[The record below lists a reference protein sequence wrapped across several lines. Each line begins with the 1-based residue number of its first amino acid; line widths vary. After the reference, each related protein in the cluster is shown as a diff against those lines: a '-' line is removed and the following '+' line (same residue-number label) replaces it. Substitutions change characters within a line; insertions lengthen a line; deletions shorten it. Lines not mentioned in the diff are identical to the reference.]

1 MSKQKTIYHLIVDK
15 SGSMS
20 DCIDNTIMGFNE
32 QVIKINQLAKE
43 FPNQEV
49 SIGLTTFNEE
59 VSHLFFQKNPDAVE
73 KLTEKTYR
81 PNGTTALL
89 DAIGSAVQ
97 RIQKEAAISELR
109 TPTTVVVV
117 IITDGHENS
126 SRTFTFDQIR
136 KLIRELEGT
145 EKWTFSFIGATLDAV
160 DVAEDLAIKRNNS
173 FSFEK
178 SEMNSSVWNK
188 LSDSMHSYLDKKTMG
203 KKLDNLFED

>member
-20 DCIDNTIMGFNE
+20 DCIENTILGFNE

-59 VSHLFFQKNPDAVE
+59 VHHLFFQKNPDAVE
-73 KLTEKTYR
+73 RLAEKTYR
-81 PNGTTALL
+81 PSGTTALL
-89 DAIGSAVQ
+89 DAIGLSVQ
-97 RIQKEAAISELR
+97 QLQKEAAISELR
-109 TPTTVVVV
+109 TATTVVVV

-136 KLIRELEGT
+136 KQIRELEAS

-160 DVAEDLAIKRNNS
+160 DVAEELAINRKNS

-178 SEMNSSVWNK
+178 SEMNSAVWDK